1 MSKIKIDIAI
11 SNEGF
16 DAPSQNEIFNW
27 LNALFEHKHIQ
38 QHKKVSRE
46 VSVSFCMIGF
56 SQMQEL
62 NKQYRQ
68 KDKPTNVLSFPCP
81 IPNAPGGF
89 LGDIVLC
96 VPQIERE
103 AKEQHKSLSF
113 HWAHLI
119 LHGTLHLLG
128 YDHETEQEA
137 IEMENLEVDLLA
149 QLSMPN
155 PYGALHE

>member
-16 DAPSQNEIFNW
+16 DAPSQNEILNW
-27 LNALFEHKHIQ
+27 LNTLFKHKQIQ
-38 QHKKVSRE
+38 PHKKVSRA
-46 VSVSFCMIGF
+46 VSISFCMIGF
-56 SQMQEL
+56 SEMQAL

-81 IPNAPGGF
+81 IPNAPDGF

-103 AKEQHKSLSF
+103 AKEQHKSLSC